1 MSGEV
6 KDLSNSNDEIK
17 NYIYTIR
24 GKQVLLDRDLAKLYN
39 CKNGAK
45 TINQAVKRNIERFP
59 QRFMFQL
66 SEEDYSNLR
75 SQIGTAKIYIKD
87 KKSSICFYRIYHCG
101 ASIKDL
107 GKKCFGIN
115 KIEDVSI
122 INKLYE
128 I

>member
-1 MSGEV
+1 MSSEV

-87 KKSSICFYRIYHCG
+87 KKSSICFYRTRSSYACNYL
-101 ASIKDL
+101 KDR
-107 GKKCFGIN
+107 CCSN
-115 KIEDVSI
+115 SEH
-122 INKLYE
+122 
-128 I
+128 